1 MNSNDKINIIV
12 SDIESLIYK
21 INLFY
26 EKLYYLDIMR
36 ADVDEIHK
44 IKHDIY
50 DIEKDILE
58 KVDIINEK
66 YNEIKILCYEVNE
79 SKIKII
85 NSHRIMESDINKIKL
100 ETDNIIIRVDKL
112 EKYNLEIKSNIKSLS
127 DNIKAANKQIGII
140 DKNISA
146 AIDTLSNNIK
156 AINKQISKN
165 NDNNNKK
172 LKELDDSFKKNILS
186 LNRKLFYSN
195 IFFILLF
202 VILAIFKFLGKIWL
216 TI

>member
-12 SDIESLIYK
+12 SDIESLIDK

-58 KVDIINEK
+58 KVNIINEK

-202 VILAIFKFLGKIWL
+202 VILAIFKFLGKI
-216 TI
+216 

>member
-1 MNSNDKINIIV
+1 
-12 SDIESLIYK
+12 
-21 INLFY
+21 
-26 EKLYYLDIMR
+26 
-36 ADVDEIHK
+36 
-44 IKHDIY
+44 
-50 DIEKDILE
+50 
-58 KVDIINEK
+58 
-66 YNEIKILCYEVNE
+66 
-79 SKIKII
+79 
-85 NSHRIMESDINKIKL
+85 MESDINKIKL

-202 VILAIFKFLGKIWL
+202 VILAIFKFLGKI
-216 TI
+216 

>member
-12 SDIESLIYK
+12 SDIESLIEK

-36 ADVDEIHK
+36 ADVDEIHN
-44 IKHDIY
+44 IKN
-50 DIEKDILE
+50 DIEKDTTE
-58 KVDIINEK
+58 KVNIINEK
-66 YNEIKILCYEVNE
+66 FDEIKILCYEGNE

-156 AINKQISKN
+156 AINKQIAKN

-195 IFFILLF
+195 IVFILLF
-202 VILAIFKFLGKIWL
+202 VILAIFKFLGKI
-216 TI
+216 

>member
-12 SDIESLIYK
+12 SDIESLIDK

-58 KVDIINEK
+58 KVNIINEK
-66 YNEIKILCYEVNE
+66 FNEIKILCYEVNE

-156 AINKQISKN
+156 AINKQIAKN

-202 VILAIFKFLGKIWL
+202 VILAIFKFLGKI
-216 TI
+216 

>member
-1 MNSNDKINIIV
+1 MNNNDKINIIV
-12 SDIESLIYK
+12 SDIESLIEK

-36 ADVDEIHK
+36 ADVDEIHD
-44 IKHDIY
+44 IKKY
-50 DIEKDILE
+50 ILE
-58 KVDIINEK
+58 KVNIINEK
-66 YNEIKILCYEVNE
+66 FDETKILCYEVNE

-85 NSHRIMESDINKIKL
+85 NSHRIMEADINKIKL

-127 DNIKAANKQIGII
+127 DNIEAANKQIGII
-140 DKNISA
+140 DKNISVT
-146 AIDTLSNNIK
+146 IDTLSNNIK

-165 NDNNNKK
+165 NDMHNKK

-202 VILAIFKFLGKIWL
+202 IALAIFKFLGKI
-216 TI
+216 

>member
-202 VILAIFKFLGKIWL
+202 VILAIFKFLGKI
-216 TI
+216 

>member
-12 SDIESLIYK
+12 SDIESLIEK

-58 KVDIINEK
+58 KVNIINEK
-66 YNEIKILCYEVNE
+66 YNEIKILYEEVNE
-79 SKIKII
+79 SNAKII
-85 NSHRIMESDINKIKL
+85 ESHRKMQTDINKIKF
-100 ETDNIIIRVDKL
+100 ETDKALINIENL
-112 EKYNLEIKSNIKSLS
+112 EKENLEIKANNKSLS
-127 DNIKAANKQIGII
+127 DNIKAANKQI
-140 DKNISA
+140 A
-146 AIDTLSNNIK
+146 
-156 AINKQISKN
+156 KN

-202 VILAIFKFLGKIWL
+202 VILAIFKFLGKI
-216 TI
+216 